1 MLRLDFGEG
10 ALKEEDKGALF
21 KVIGNVC
28 NKLFG
33 QVDLSRSLRETT
45 EIFNVNGEYA
55 KISRQTIRNLGCV
68 IGTLVWV
75 EYFNPTEEVYNEQ
88 IAELYD
94 DEDDEDDDDNSFVG
108 RYVTMSFDSTDGSFY
123 KTDALA
129 KLRTDDEGTPELEEL
144 GGYYEE
150 DIEDDAFGNLL
161 DSEARTLTID
171 DYFTINTVRL
181 ILEKKTL

>member
-33 QVDLSRSLRETT
+33 QVDPSRSLRETT
-45 EIFNVNGEYA
+45 EIFNINGEYA
-55 KISRQTIRNLGCV
+55 KISRQTVRSLGCV

-94 DEDDEDDDDNSFVG
+94 DEDEDEDDDNSFVG
-108 RYVTMSFDSTDGSFY
+108 RYITMSFDSTDGSFY

-129 KLRTDDEGTPELEEL
+129 KLYTDDEGTPEIEEL

-150 DIEDDAFGNLL
+150 FVEDDAFESLL
-161 DSEARTLTID
+161 DNEARTLTID
-171 DYFTINTVRL
+171 DYFIVNTIRL
-181 ILEKKTL
+181 ILEKKIL